1 MNADELASLPEAAL
15 LLDGRDRIVAAN
27 AAAEA
32 MFGAPLAGRGTFRL
46 LTLAHAVEH
55 ARNGE
60 STLRCEGRRADDTP
74 FAVQARLEPAG
85 EHALVRLHEPGR
97 EELRGEAQRYF
108 DAAFDSAPIGMA
120 LFNTDG
126 EYVRV
131 NAALCALLGR
141 SEAELL
147 GRRDQEF
154 THPDD
159 RQADLDAAFHIL
171 EGRMASHQVEKR
183 FLRPDGSEVCVIA
196 NLTFLR
202 DEDGLPLSWVG
213 QFQDITA
220 RRAAEEALRAE
231 RDLSQAVIAA
241 MDHGVALTRDNTILA
256 VNDARCRLTGFSRD
270 ELVGSRLPFPF
281 IPPEAAAVA
290 AAVREELVARGGG
303 EFDMQLMRRD
313 GTRFD
318 AGVTSSAV
326 LGPDGQSLGLVNTIR
341 DVSERRRHE
350 TELARRANLD
360 GLTGLLNR
368 TSFDATLAIEVS
380 QAQAAGR
387 SMTLALLD
395 LDRFKQVND
404 EHGHPVGDA
413 VLMETA
419 ARLRELSRD
428 TDHLGRVGGE
438 EFAWILPDTEPPAA
452 ERAAERACAA
462 IREAEFAGAGHVT
475 ISIGVCSLANAA
487 DLDQLYRR
495 ADLALYAAKRAGR
508 NRCVVWTPDI

>member
-1 MNADELASLPEAAL
+1 VDADGLASVPEAAL
-15 LLDGRDRIVAAN
+15 LLDRRDRIVAAN

-32 MFGAPLAGRGTFRL
+32 MFGAPLAGRGTYRL
-46 LTLAHAVEH
+46 LTLSHALDH
-55 ARNGE
+55 ARDGGGP
-60 STLRCEGRRADDTP
+60 LKCEGRRADDTP
-74 FAVQARLEPAG
+74 FAVDASLRLEG
-85 EHALVRLHEPGR
+85 EHALVTLHEPGR

-108 DAAFDSAPIGMA
+108 EAAFDFAPIGMA

-131 NAALCALLGR
+131 NAALCTLLDR

-171 EGRMASHQVEKR
+171 EGRMQTHQVEKR

-202 DEDGLPLSWVG
+202 DEAGRPLSWVG

-220 RRAAEEALRAE
+220 HRAAEEALRAE
-231 RDLSQAVIAA
+231 RDVSQAVIEA
-241 MDHGVALTRDNTILA
+241 MDHGVALTHDRRIRV
-256 VNDARCRLTGFSRD
+256 VNDALCRLTGFARE
-270 ELVGSRLPFPF
+270 ELVGSENPFPF
-281 IPPEAAAVA
+281 IPPESHEIALSM
-290 AAVREELVARGGG
+290 RENLVAHGGG
-303 EFDMQLMRRD
+303 EFDMVVMRKD
-313 GTRFD
+313 GSRFT
-318 AGVTSSAV
+318 ASITAAAV
-326 LGPDGQSLGLVNTIR
+326 AGPDGQSLGLVNTMR

-350 TELARRANLD
+350 TELVRRANLD
-360 GLTGLLNR
+360 GLTALLNR
-368 TSFDATLAIEVS
+368 TSFDATLAIEVA
-380 QAQAAGR
+380 QAQAEGR
-387 SMTLALLD
+387 SLTLALLD

-413 VLMETA
+413 VLVETA
-419 ARLRELSRD
+419 ERLRDLSRD

-462 IREAEFAGAGHVT
+462 IRDVAFPDAGRLT
-475 ISIGVCSLANAA
+475 ISIGVCSLAYAGG
-487 DLDQLYRR
+487 LDQLYGR

-508 NRCVVWTPDI
+508 DRCVVWTPDM

>member
-1 MNADELASLPEAAL
+1 MDADALASLPEAAL
-15 LLDGRDRIVAAN
+15 LIDGRDRIVAAN

-32 MFGAPLAGRGTFRL
+32 MFGAPLTGRGTFRL
-46 LTLAHAVEH
+46 LTLTHAVDH
-55 ARNGE
+55 AREGDGP
-60 STLRCEGRRADDTP
+60 LKCEGRRADDTP
-74 FAVQARLEPAG
+74 FAVEASLERAG
-85 EHALVRLHEPGR
+85 EHALVRLHERGR

-108 DAAFDSAPIGMA
+108 DVAFDSAPIGMA

-131 NAALCALLGR
+131 NGALCTLLGR
-141 SEAELL
+141 PEAELL

-171 EGRMASHQVEKR
+171 EGRMQTHQVEKR
-183 FLRPDGSEVCVIA
+183 FLHPDGSEVCVIA

-202 DEDGLPLSWVG
+202 DEDGRALSWVG

-220 RRAAEEALRAE
+220 RRAAEEALRTE
-231 RDLSQAVIAA
+231 RDVSQAVIEA
-241 MDHGVALTRDNTILA
+241 MDHGVALTHDRRIRV
-256 VNDARCRLTGFSRD
+256 VNDALCRLTGFSRA
-270 ELVGSRLPFPF
+270 ELVDSELPFPF
-281 IPPEAAAVA
+281 IPPESREAALTI
-290 AAVREELVARGGG
+290 REDLVAHGGG
-303 EFDMQLMRRD
+303 EFDMVVIRKD
-313 GTRFD
+313 GTRFT
-318 AGVTSSAV
+318 ASITAAAV
-326 LGPDGQSLGLVNTIR
+326 RGPDGEALGLVNTMR

-350 TELARRANLD
+350 TELVRRANLD

-395 LDRFKQVND
+395 LDRFKQIND

-419 ARLRELSRD
+419 ERLRDLSRD
-428 TDHLGRVGGE
+428 TDQLGRVGGE

-462 IREAEFAGAGHVT
+462 IREADFAGAGRVT
-475 ISIGVCSLANAA
+475 ISIGVCSLANAT

-508 NRCVVWTPDI
+508 DRCVVWTPDI